1 MANKYLSQY
10 GGLVNTATHTWADS
24 GTLTTA
30 GTGDYYTYG
39 TGSIY
44 VEPMAIDPYEWKK
57 ISGSVSRIIEPKKG
71 DENMR
76 YLYEVILVNPKND
89 SFDRSTV
96 VAKSETSALMKAY
109 KQAQEMKVSSIWGI
123 EFDDLKT
130 SCKIL
135 MSWEKEKSLNKA
147 IETIKKAVE

>member
-1 MANKYLSQY
+1 MSDDI
-10 GGLVNTATHTWADS
+10 TMWTDS

-57 ISGSVSRIIEPKKG
+57 ISGSISRIIEPKEG
-71 DENMR
+71 DDDMR

-89 SFDRSTV
+89 TYYMQQQ
-96 VAKSETSALMKAY
+96 VARSETSALMETY
-109 KQAQEMKVSSIWGI
+109 NESQFSI
-123 EFDDLKT
+123 ENNVPFDDLKT
-130 SCKIL
+130 SCRIL
-135 MSWEKEKSLNKA
+135 MEWKKEKSLKKA